1 MGVLQDL
8 IAALGLV
15 VLAQMAQTIH
25 LHLEFRLG
33 ALQPMVVL
41 MVAVVVLA
49 IMRQALLD
57 KQEN

>member
-1 MGVLQDL
+1 MQVQ
-8 IAALGLV
+8 ALV

-25 LHLEFRLG
+25 LHLEFRLE

-41 MVAVVVLA
+41 MEAVVVLA
-49 IMRQALLD
+49 IMLEALLD